1 MRTFDVTTRTEV
13 VHQIAA
19 EGSPHYEGGID
30 RRDAY
35 DLLREADRLYQ
46 QVTGRPAEH
55 DDSWWL
61 VPTDDGV
68 AIRFKGDA

>member
-35 DLLREADRLYQ
+35 DLLREADGILGIG
-46 QVTGRPAEH
+46 GRAVR
-55 DDSWWL
+55 L